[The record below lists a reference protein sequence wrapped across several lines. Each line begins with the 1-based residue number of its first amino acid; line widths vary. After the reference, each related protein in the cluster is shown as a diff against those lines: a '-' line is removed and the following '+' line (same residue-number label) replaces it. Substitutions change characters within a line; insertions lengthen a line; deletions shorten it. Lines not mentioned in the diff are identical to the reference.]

1 MRKSKQAKWV
11 FSVVAAVALLAIGP
25 AAFAQVGLKG
35 FGKTVVI
42 DVFPDRVSASVVAIQ
57 QGATV
62 IWANASDNN
71 LTLNFSSGKEVE
83 KACRAPTGFK
93 LVRGAYQAANIPPGG
108 VASLCFVE
116 RGAYHYTVSPA
127 GGPVGENPPGT
138 GTVTVRRG

>member
-1 MRKSKQAKWV
+1 MKKSKHAKWL

-25 AAFAQVGLKG
+25 ASFAQVGLKG

-42 DVFPDRVSASVVAIQ
+42 NVFPDMVSASVVAIE
-57 QGATV
+57 QGTTV
-62 IWANASDNN
+62 IWANASDKN

-83 KACRAPTGFK
+83 QACKAPTRFK
-93 LVRGAYQAANIPPGG
+93 LVGGAYQAADIPPGG

-116 RGAYHYTVSPA
+116 RGAYHYTVIPG
-127 GGPVGENPPGT
+127 GGPVGENPPGR